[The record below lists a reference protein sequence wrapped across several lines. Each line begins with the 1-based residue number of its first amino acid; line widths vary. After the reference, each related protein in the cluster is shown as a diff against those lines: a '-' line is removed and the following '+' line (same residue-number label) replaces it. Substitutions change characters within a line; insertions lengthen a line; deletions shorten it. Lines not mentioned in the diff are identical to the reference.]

1 MTIISAGTGRSSD
14 ASAAARWVRAFV
26 SRFKRPAELNGMN
39 SGEVVTREDV
49 PAETQTLLPIGPSC
63 C

>member
-1 MTIISAGTGRSSD
+1 
-14 ASAAARWVRAFV
+14 
-26 SRFKRPAELNGMN
+26 LNGMN